1 MEKPGTPVTM
11 VTGRGIAI
19 RGNNVDT
26 DQIIPA
32 RHLRAVK
39 FEGLGQYV
47 FEDERKA
54 NLGRHPFDQDRF
66 AGARIL
72 VVNNNFGSGSSR
84 EHAPQALAR
93 WGIAA
98 IVGES
103 FAEIFFGNSTT
114 LGLPLVTVSAQV
126 SARLQGLIEKDP
138 QTHFQLDI
146 AALTLSAGDTTEAVG
161 LPAAT
166 RESLLSGRWDAL
178 AELRSNAA
186 KVDRVRDQ
194 LPYVNSFSSEII

>member
-11 VTGRGIAI
+11 VTGRGIVI

-54 NLGRHPFDQDRF
+54 NLGRHPFDQDSF

-114 LGLPLVTVSAQV
+114 LGLPLVSVSAQSLRP
-126 SARLQGLIEKDP
+126 SARPNRKGSANP
-138 QTHFQLDI
+138 
-146 AALTLSAGDTTEAVG
+146 LSARYRRPHTERRGHYGGGRVAGGHARIPAFRAVG
-161 LPAAT
+161 T
-166 RESLLSGRWDAL
+166 RWRNCGPTPQKWIAFAINCLT
-178 AELRSNAA
+178 
-186 KVDRVRDQ
+186 
-194 LPYVNSFSSEII
+194 